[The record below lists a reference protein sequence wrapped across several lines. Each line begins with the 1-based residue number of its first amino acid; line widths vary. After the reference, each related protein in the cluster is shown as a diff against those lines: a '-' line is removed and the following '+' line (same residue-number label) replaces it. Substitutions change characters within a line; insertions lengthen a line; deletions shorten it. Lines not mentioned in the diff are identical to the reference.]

1 MDLYTIQVIL
11 LLSIPF
17 FLGTIWAMVNAA
29 QKEFSS
35 AAIKITWILVAGI
48 PFIGFIIYLLFGFRQ
63 GKRPGVENTV

>member
-29 QKEFSS
+29 QKDFSS
-35 AAIKITWILVAGI
+35 MAVKITWILVAGI
-48 PFIGFIIYLLFGFRQ
+48 PFFGFFIYLLFGFRK
-63 GKRPGVENTV
+63 GRRPESENTD

>member
-17 FLGTIWAMVNAA
+17 FIGTIWAMVNAA

-35 AAIKITWILVAGI
+35 VGIKITWILIAGI
-48 PFIGFIIYLLFGFRQ
+48 PFIGFIIYLLFGFRK
-63 GKRPGVENTV
+63 GRRPVVKNTD

>member
-29 QKEFSS
+29 QKEFSTV
-35 AAIKITWILVAGI
+35 AIKITWILIAGI
-48 PFIGFIIYLLFGFRQ
+48 PFIGFIIYLLFGFSKGR
-63 GKRPGVENTV
+63 RPDV

>member
-29 QKEFSS
+29 QKEFSTV
-35 AAIKITWILVAGI
+35 AIKITWILIAGI
-48 PFIGFIIYLLFGFRQ
+48 PFIGFIIYVLFGFRK
-63 GKRPGVENTV
+63 GKRSDVENTI